1 MLISRQAIVV
11 CLAVMTLVMP
21 VLAGAGKV
29 LAGQAEPPSV
39 VVELFTSQGC
49 SSCPP
54 ADKLLQDLS
63 NDHSILALSLPV
75 DYWDYLGWKD
85 TLASPENSER
95 QRLYSARRGDR
106 SVYTP
111 QIIINGGEHVV
122 GGDETAVK
130 AALGRA
136 AGMTASVSLQAM
148 PEMVKVTIDGKLP
161 EGAKMATVYLM
172 HVIPAKTVDVG
183 QGENE
188 GRKVTYINVVK
199 RLEAVGMW
207 SGGHMELNL
216 PMRPMKKGGKRCA
229 VIVQLEDD
237 SGPGRIVGAASTLWD
252 TGM

>member
-1 MLISRQAIVV
+1 MGPVRMLISR
-11 CLAVMTLVMP
+11 LAVAAGL
-21 VLAGAGKV
+21 LAVALPGGASAADGKT
-29 LAGQAEPPSV
+29 PPV

-54 ADKLLQDLS
+54 ADKLLQDLAK
-63 NDHSILALSLPV
+63 DASILALSLPV

-111 QIIINGGEHVV
+111 QIVINGGEHVV
-122 GGDETAVK
+122 GGDEAAVG

-136 AGMTASVSLQAM
+136 TKMTASVTLHSTPDML
-148 PEMVKVTIDGKLP
+148 EVTIDGALP
-161 EGAKMATVYLM
+161 EGAKMATVYLL
-172 HVIPAKTVDVG
+172 HVMPSKTVEVG
-183 QGENE
+183 RGENE
-188 GRKVTYINVVK
+188 GRQVTYVNVVK

-207 SGGHMELNL
+207 SGGQMELKL
-216 PMRPMKKGGKRCA
+216 PQHPMKKGGKRCA

-237 SGPGRIVGAASTLWD
+237 SGPGRIIGAASNLWD
-252 TGM
+252 TGI

>member
-1 MLISRQAIVV
+1 MGPVRMLISRLAAAV
-11 CLAVMTLVMP
+11 CLAVMALP
-21 VLAGAGKV
+21 AAAAARDGK
-29 LAGQAEPPSV
+29 APAV

-54 ADKLLQDLS
+54 ADKLLQNLS
-63 NDHSILALSLPV
+63 KDAGVLALSLPV

-85 TLASPENSER
+85 TLATPENSER

-122 GGDETAVK
+122 GGDEPAVK

-136 AGMTASVSLQAM
+136 TKMTASVMLHSTPDML
-148 PEMVKVTIDGKLP
+148 EVTIDGSLP
-161 EGAKMATVYLM
+161 EGAKMATVYLL
-172 HVIPAKTVDVG
+172 HVMPSKTVEVG
-183 QGENE
+183 RGENE
-188 GRKVTYINVVK
+188 GRQVTYVNVVK

-207 SGGHMELNL
+207 SGGQLELNL
-216 PMRPMKKGGKRCA
+216 PQHPMKKDGKRCA

-237 SGPGRIVGAASTLWD
+237 SGPGRIIGAASNLWD
-252 TGM
+252 TGI